1 MLDHHTRA
9 TESLIHPSRSSSK
22 QQTKQ
27 KQQQL
32 LLYIS
37 YHLTTKKK
45 KMPTTHDLTTHP
57 LLGHLPAFLKNCQHR
72 EARTLTKTLALGRE
86 GGMDEDDALP
96 ARRRRRARTF
106 DGKQSP
112 SPSPSPRAAPSRRAG
127 RVRSSQTSS
136 CRQDRFQT
144 YEGPSP
150 FRAREGKTGPD

>member
-27 KQQQL
+27 QQL
-32 LLYIS
+32 PLLYIS

-45 KMPTTHDLTTHP
+45 KRPTTHGLTTHP
-57 LLGHLPAFLKNCQHR
+57 LLGHLPVFLKNCQRR
-72 EARTLTKTLALGRE
+72 EARTLAKTLALGRE

-106 DGKQSP
+106 DEKR
-112 SPSPSPRAAPSRRAG
+112 SPSPRAAPSPHAASARVTPARVATPRIG
-127 RVRSSQTSS
+127 SGPTRVRLRS
-136 CRQDRFQT
+136 
-144 YEGPSP
+144 GPK
-150 FRAREGKTGPD
+150 RRKKGRD